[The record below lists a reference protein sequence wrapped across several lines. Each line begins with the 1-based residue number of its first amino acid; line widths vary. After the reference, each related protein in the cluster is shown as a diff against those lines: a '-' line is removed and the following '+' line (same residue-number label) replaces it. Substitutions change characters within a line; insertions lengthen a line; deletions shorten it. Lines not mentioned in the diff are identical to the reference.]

1 MSSRQSA
8 IGTKTEMI
16 RTKIIRATTTIAA
29 ILTLIISCGAGKKNE
44 VAEENDNPTS
54 IEETATLFSADSA
67 YSFVARQVG
76 FGPRVPGS
84 AAHRQCGDWL
94 AAKLKS
100 FGADV
105 TGQTATL
112 TTFDGTRIPMRNI
125 FARINP
131 DARNRVLLFAHRDK
145 RPWAD
150 HDPDPEKRTQPI
162 DGANDGASGTGVLL
176 ELARI
181 LPKDGSAPGVDI
193 LLCDAEDWGEE
204 SNDESWAMGA
214 RYFAN
219 NLPEQGYMPSAAIL
233 LDMVGAPD
241 ATFMREYFSQLA
253 NPALADQIWSIAA
266 SLGHGE
272 MFVNRMGSAVNDDHV
287 ELIKAGIPAIDI
299 IDYRE
304 GNGFFSGWHTT
315 SDNMDCISKETLG
328 KVGSILE
335 TYINKQN

>member
-1 MSSRQSA
+1 MNRP
-8 IGTKTEMI
+8 GLV
-16 RTKIIRATTTIAA
+16 RTLAVTLTALTI
-29 ILTLIISCGAGKKNE
+29 LISCGAGKKSASTQE
-44 VAEENDNPTS
+44 TTPNDGS
-54 IEETATLFSADSA
+54 QETTEAILFSPDSA
-67 YSFVARQVG
+67 YSYVARQVE

-84 AAHRQCGDWL
+84 EAHRLCGDWL
-94 AAKLKS
+94 TAKLKQ

-105 TGQTATL
+105 TQQTASL

-131 DARNRVLLFAHRDK
+131 DAEKRILLLAHWDC

-150 HDPDPEKRTQPI
+150 HDPDPAMRKQPV

-176 ELARI
+176 ELARV
-181 LPKDGSAPGVDI
+181 LQAKGGDTGVDL

-204 SNDESWAMGA
+204 SNDESWALGA

-219 NLPEQGYMPSAAIL
+219 NLPVQGYTPSAAIL

-253 NPALADQIWSIAA
+253 NPALADEIWSIART
-266 SLGHGE
+266 LGYDS

-304 GNGFFSGWHTT
+304 DSGFYSGWHTT
-315 SDNMDCISKETLG
+315 ADNMDAISRETLG
-328 KVGSILE
+328 AVGRVIE
-335 TYINKQN
+335 TYINKSSAPRP